1 MVVGEELRLHPDSD
15 TIITAARRH
24 LCFLLGESDPVDLN
38 ILQGPSLPRVNVTLR
53 TSGVLRGSM
62 SGCGDTFRE
71 QLLDAVYRS
80 SRDSRFTGSIVKSD
94 IHNVSV
100 EVWLQLSADTI
111 PLEQRENPDAIC
123 LGQDGADVEQGTASA
138 YYKPSVALTSHFTT
152 PQDLFAALCKKANL
166 PPDAWKEADCRL
178 RRSSWIHICETPS
191 GKSIE
196 LKVLRFN
203 KFLAITPETIAEW
216 AERCV
221 NYFKENQYTDGSFCY
236 LYRPFSDSAKR
247 RATNPV
253 RGSGCAYAM
262 AEAASSPHLGY
273 DPNTKRS
280 AKRAIAAVLRRSIQL
295 ETGGSYIA
303 DGHAETASGKLGTT
317 ALALLALLTP
327 EFRVSHKHEID
338 KLLIGIKSAQMNN
351 GLFEGGFGQRDTS
364 DSEINFFP
372 GQALL
377 ALVKRAEQGDDSCR
391 DIYRRSFVPH
401 RDHFRKSPAT
411 AFVGWQADVW
421 TRAALLDSNH
431 EYAEFVFEQI
441 DWLLQFQLHPDSD
454 HLSSGGFSWN
464 GKPPQYSSIVYT
476 EAVAR
481 GVDLAYR
488 LGDSRWTRYKEGF
501 QAGIRFC
508 SRLRL
513 TEEQSIFFPHPTRAI
528 GGMALSLSDFE
539 VRSDVVQ
546 HTITLALAV
555 LERPVLFD

>member
-1 MVVGEELRLHPDSD
+1 LVVDEELRLRPDTD
-15 TIITAARRH
+15 KIIAAARRH
-24 LCFLLGESDPVDLN
+24 LCFLLGESDAVDLN

-53 TSGVLRGSM
+53 TSGMLRGSM

-80 SRDSRFTGSIVKSD
+80 SRDSRFTGSIVTSD

-111 PLEQRENPDAIC
+111 PLEQRENPDAIH
-123 LGQDGADVEQGTASA
+123 LGQDGVDVEQGTASA

-152 PQDLFAALCKKANL
+152 PQDMFSALCKKANL
-166 PPDAWKEADCRL
+166 PPDAWKMADCRL
-178 RRSSWIHICETPS
+178 RRSSWIHLCETPG
-191 GKSIE
+191 GKFIE
-196 LKVLRFN
+196 LNALRVN
-203 KFLAITPETIAEW
+203 KSPAITLETMVEW

-221 NYFKENQYTDGSFCY
+221 SYFKENQYTDGSFCY
-236 LYRPFSDSAKR
+236 LYRPFSNSER
-247 RATNPV
+247 RGATNPV
-253 RGSGCAYAM
+253 RESGCAYAM
-262 AEAASSPHLGY
+262 AEAASSPHLSY
-273 DPNTKRS
+273 DPNTVMS
-280 AKRAIAAVLRRSIQL
+280 AKRAIAAILRRSIQL

-303 DGHAETASGKLGTT
+303 DSLAKTANGKLGTT

-327 EFRVSHKHEID
+327 EFRESHNHEID

-364 DSEINFFP
+364 VSEINFFP

-377 ALVKRAEQGDDSCR
+377 ALVKRAEQGDVSCR

-488 LGDSRWTRYKEGF
+488 LGDSRWTRYKEAF